1 MANRRDN
8 PRSERR
14 DCPRA
19 IALVLLFALLTA
31 GGCGGSS
38 SGPASQNSTA
48 ASGLDKVQHIIVL
61 MQENHSFDNYF
72 GVLPYV
78 PGGPYHA
85 PASSGSPCK
94 ASDHTCVNGL
104 SCTVS
109 GANLDCSNSN
119 VAADGSTVHS
129 YHDYNYCVEPDLDH
143 TWHGS
148 HRELNTSDPN
158 KTMSSTSD
166 GFVRENE
173 KEEQNEDD
181 TMGYYNEEDLPYYYK
196 LAETF
201 AVSDSNFC
209 DLIGPT
215 SPNRFYSLAATSFGH
230 VVTPGNKSGG
240 DTPPAQGFQPIYG
253 TIFDR
258 LDAFSI
264 KWSEY
269 YDPPSSESALYPDVI
284 SETMPSRPYGHV
296 FRPSSPNYLLMS
308 QFYTDA
314 AAGNLAQV
322 VWIDLQY
329 DEHPPAD
336 IRSGQQEVAQIITA
350 IRNSPAWSTSIVFF
364 TYDEH
369 GGAYDHVSPPAA
381 TPPDSIPPGLC
392 ADNSNPPGSTHPGGG
407 IDCTESFTD
416 AQLNCPSMTSTTFP
430 ADCAQFKQ
438 LGIRVPFVAISPFA
452 KPSYVSHV
460 VSDHTSILALIEK
473 RFMSGVS
480 LTARDAAASTLEDL
494 FDFKHS
500 PSANASVPASLAEPS
515 APDHNCP

>member
-1 MANRRDN
+1 
-8 PRSERR
+8 
-14 DCPRA
+14 
-19 IALVLLFALLTA
+19 
-31 GGCGGSS
+31 
-38 SGPASQNSTA
+38 
-48 ASGLDKVQHIIVL
+48 
-61 MQENHSFDNYF
+61 MQ
-72 GVLPYV
+72 
-78 PGGPYHA
+78 
-85 PASSGSPCK
+85 
-94 ASDHTCVNGL
+94 
-104 SCTVS
+104 
-109 GANLDCSNSN
+109 
-119 VAADGSTVHS
+119 S

-148 HRELNTSDPN
+148 HRELNYGDPN

-240 DTPPAQGFQPIYG
+240 DTPPAQGFQPING

-336 IRSGQQEVAQIITA
+336 IRSGQQEVAQVITA

-364 TYDEH
+364 TYDVR
-369 GGAYDHVSPPAA
+369 GGAYNHVKANSHASRQHPSRPVCGQLQSAWLDSPGRWHRLHGEFYRRPVELSC
-381 TPPDSIPPGLC
+381 DDFDYVPGRL
-392 ADNSNPPGSTHPGGG
+392 
-407 IDCTESFTD
+407 
-416 AQLNCPSMTSTTFP
+416 
-430 ADCAQFKQ
+430 
-438 LGIRVPFVAISPFA
+438 RAIQ
-452 KPSYVSHV
+452 
-460 VSDHTSILALIEK
+460 
-473 RFMSGVS
+473 
-480 LTARDAAASTLEDL
+480 TARYQGSVPSR
-494 FDFKHS
+494 FHRS
-500 PSANASVPASLAEPS
+500 PSRLTSRMWLATIRHS
-515 APDHNCP
+515 WR